1 MRLKSTKFSGLK
13 LIKTKIHRDSRGF
26 FKEDFKQKLFK
37 KSKFIFG
44 CTSSSKKNVLRGM
57 HIQAKVPQGKHI
69 SVLKGSI
76 LDVAVDLRKNS
87 STFGKYFKTILSDK
101 NGKSVL
107 IPPGFAHG
115 FLGLKE
121 ENIVYYFNTNY
132 RSAKNEIGILW
143 NDKDLK
149 IKWSVKKPIV
159 SKKDKKNMT
168 FSEYID
174 RFIK

>member
-1 MRLKSTKFSGLK
+1 
-13 LIKTKIHRDSRGF
+13 
-26 FKEDFKQKLFK
+26 
-37 KSKFIFG
+37 
-44 CTSSSKKNVLRGM
+44 M
-57 HIQAKVPQGKHI
+57 HIQTKLPQGKHI

-76 LDVAVDLRKNS
+76 LDVVIDLRKNS
-87 STFGKYFKTILSDK
+87 STFGRYFKTILSDK
-101 NGKSVL
+101 NGKSLL

-115 FLGLKE
+115 FLGLKK

-159 SKKDKKNMT
+159 SKKDKKKYD
-168 FSEYID
+168 F
-174 RFIK
+174 F

>member
-1 MRLKSTKFSGLK
+1 MQ
-13 LIKTKIHRDSRGF
+13 IVKTKIKDLLILKTNIYKDKRGF
-26 FKEDFKQKLFK
+26 FKEVFRK
-37 KSKFIFG
+37 KILNKKFIFD
-44 CTSSSKKNVLRGM
+44 CLSYSKKNILRGL
-57 HIQAKVPQGKHI
+57 HIQLKKPQAKLVTVTHGR
-69 SVLKGSI
+69 I
-76 LDVAVDLRKNS
+76 LDVVVDLRKNS

-115 FLGLKE
+115 FLGLKK

-132 RSAKNEIGILW
+132 RSVKNEIGILW

-168 FSEYID
+168 FSEYVD
-174 RFIK
+174 QFIK